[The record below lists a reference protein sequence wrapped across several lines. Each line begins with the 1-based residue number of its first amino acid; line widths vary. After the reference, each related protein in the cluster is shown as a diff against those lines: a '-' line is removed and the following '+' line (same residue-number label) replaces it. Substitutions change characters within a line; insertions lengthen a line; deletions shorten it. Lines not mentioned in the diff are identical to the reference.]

1 MLKTVAVS
9 ANRKTGPIAVT
20 YRSGEHETYGTCPTS
35 CKLHPKS
42 ETGTMLVDAD
52 YLAAVSDAVP
62 RCGQAW
68 IYSHFSAAAL
78 PLPAPGKTVFNVSC
92 DTMAEAVLAVESGR
106 PAVYAAPK
114 SMADSF
120 PMVHQGVKFAQCP
133 AELSESF
140 TCAQCGNGRPLC
152 ARGERDYV
160 VVFVAHGSGAKRVG
174 TDEKGG
180 CYAASGPTA
189 IQWHGTKKP
198 ARPMIRRQLKNSPV
212 RCPWGPCCGTI
223 LPEISGMRCTDV
235 LCTGCIYL
243 AVVNS

>member
-1 MLKTVAVS
+1 MLKTVTVS

-20 YRSGEHETYGTCPTS
+20 YRAGEHETYGTCPTT

-42 ETGTMLVDAD
+42 ETGTSLIDMD

-62 RCGQAW
+62 RNGQAW
-68 IYSHFSAAAL
+68 TYSHFAAEAL

-92 DTMAEAVLAVESGR
+92 DTMADAVRAIELGR

-114 SMADSF
+114 TMSDSF
-120 PMVHQGVKFAQCP
+120 PMVHRGVRFAQCP
-133 AELSESF
+133 AELSELF
-140 TCAQCGNGRPLC
+140 TCHQCGNGRPLC
-152 ARGERDYV
+152 ARGDRDYV

-189 IQWHGTKKP
+189 IQWHGTKKTGAP
-198 ARPMIRRQLKNSPV
+198 NDPQAIVKFARS
-212 RCPWGPCCGTI
+212 
-223 LPEISGMRCTDV
+223 LPSGSMLRHHVAGDV
-235 LCTGCIYL
+235 GREMSAC
-243 AVVNS
+243 

>member
-1 MLKTVAVS
+1 MLKTVTVS

-20 YRSGEHETYGTCPTS
+20 YRAGEHETYGTCPTT

-42 ETGTMLVDAD
+42 ETGTSLIDMD
-52 YLAAVSDAVP
+52 YLAAVSAAVP
-62 RCGQAW
+62 RNGQAW
-68 IYSHFSAAAL
+68 TYSHFAAEAL

-92 DTMAEAVLAVESGR
+92 DTMADAVRAIELGR

-114 SMADSF
+114 TMADSF
-120 PMVHQGVKFAQCP
+120 PMVHRGVRFAQCP

-140 TCAQCGNGRPLC
+140 TCHQCGNGRPLC
-152 ARGERDYV
+152 ARGDRDYV

-189 IQWHGTKKP
+189 IQWHGTKKTGAP
-198 ARPMIRRQLKNSPV
+198 NDPQAIVKFARS
-212 RCPWGPCCGTI
+212 
-223 LPEISGMRCTDV
+223 LPPGSMLRHHVAGDV
-235 LCTGCIYL
+235 GREMSAC
-243 AVVNS
+243 